1 MDFTQM
7 VGNTNE
13 LKCLLAFI
21 QLGYECSIP
30 YGNGAK
36 YDFIVDTGNKLY
48 RIQCKSS
55 HYVNDHG
62 VTRTDSFCFST
73 SCQTVNTK
81 EVTRH
86 KYDSNQIDFFATCFN
101 DQVYLV
107 PVDECSTSKTLR
119 LEPPKNGSLN
129 YSDANDYILSA
140 WFSES
145 PVLEESRENYL
156 NRLNK

>member
-1 MDFTQM
+1 MDYTQM
-7 VGNTNE
+7 IGNTNE
-13 LKCLLAFI
+13 IKCMLAFI
-21 QLGYECSIP
+21 QLGYECSVP

-36 YDFIVDTGNKLY
+36 YDFIADVNEKLLK
-48 RIQCKSS
+48 IQCKSS

-62 VTRTDSFCFST
+62 IIRTDAFCFST
-73 SCQTVNTK
+73 TSQTTNTK
-81 EVTRH
+81 ETVRH

-107 PVDECSTSKTLR
+107 PVKECSTGKTLR
-119 LEPPKNGSLN
+119 FSPPKNGSQN
-129 YSDANDYILSA
+129 YCRAEDYLITT

-145 PVLEESRENYL
+145 SELVESREKYL